1 MKSSR
6 VFPQLGAALTTIA
19 VLAASTVLISPVSAQ
34 ERVLYRVNA
43 GARAIDAE
51 PRWTRDSARNPSR
64 FLVTTDVTR
73 TRVRRPV
80 NVSSPSLPEG
90 TPRRLFYRGRSAVGT
105 RLKWAFPVDPGNFE
119 LRLYFAETNRRA
131 FKVGGRVMNVVVEG
145 ETVLEKLDV
154 FERVGA
160 DKALMRSVQVASDS
174 TLNVSLKGVRGKPS
188 VKAIEIVDASTD
200 SDPGSDSDPAPEP
213 DPVPE
218 PVPDPAPEPTNCKGT
233 SISPGDDLTK
243 VADARP
249 SGTTFCI
256 AAGRYMVSSPITVQS
271 DDRFVGVSADST
283 FVATNSAQFV
293 FDASRSNGARFSGL
307 DISGATGNEVCRPKC
322 GRGIWP
328 GENTVVSQVSLHDN
342 ANQGIGGAGSGLLI
356 EDSEIFRNG
365 SEAFIGCCGG
375 GVKSGASYT
384 IRDSYVHHNI
394 GNGIWCDVGCPRFVV
409 ENNVVKNNS
418 RNGIRYEHG
427 KNVSAEEAKQG
438 SALIVGNVVTGSNTS
453 RNLPGGG
460 IEVNSASNVVIASNT
475 LGSTIDAAGIN
486 VRGSRHEL
494 SNIVIRDNTMR
505 GDHINGCSLSG
516 VTCLRNF

>member
-1 MKSSR
+1 MKLSR
-6 VFPQLGAALTTIA
+6 VFPQLGATLATIA
-19 VLAASTVLISPVSAQ
+19 VLAASIVLISPVSAQ

-43 GARAIDAE
+43 GARSIDAE
-51 PRWTRDSARNPSR
+51 PRWTRDSVRNPSR
-64 FLVTTDVTR
+64 FLVTTDVKR

-90 TPRRLFYRGRSAVGT
+90 TPSRLFYTGRSAVGT
-105 RLKWAFPVDPGNFE
+105 SLKWAFPVDPGNFE
-119 LRLYFAETNRRA
+119 VRLYFAETNRRA
-131 FKVGGRVMNVVVEG
+131 FNVGGRVMNVVVEG
-145 ETVLEKLDV
+145 EVVLEKLDV

-160 DKALMRSVQVASDS
+160 DKALMRSVQVASDG
-174 TLNVSLKGVRGKPS
+174 TLNLSLNAVRGKPN
-188 VKAIEIVDASTD
+188 VKAIEVVDASTD
-200 SDPGSDSDPAPEP
+200 SDPGSDPDPAPEP
-213 DPVPE
+213 DPE
-218 PVPDPAPEPTNCKGT
+218 PEPTDCKGT
-233 SISPGDDLTK
+233 PVGPGDDLTK

-256 AAGRYMVSSPITVQS
+256 AAGRYVVSSPITVQS
-271 DDRFVGVSADST
+271 DDRFVGVSAEQT

-293 FDASRSNGARFSGL
+293 FDASRSNGARISGL
-307 DISGATGNEVCRPKC
+307 DISGATGNDVCRPKC

-365 SEAFIGCCGG
+365 SEAFVGCCGG
-375 GVKSGASYT
+375 GVKSGASFT
-384 IRDSYVHHNI
+384 IRDSYVHHNV

-409 ENNVVKNNS
+409 ENNVVKSNS

-427 KNVSAEEAKQG
+427 INVSSEEAKQG

-494 SNIVIRDNTMR
+494 SNIAIRDNTMR

-516 VTCLRNF
+516 VTCFRNF